1 MASIVLNHANIDE
14 AADALTQAG
23 QGMHTAM
30 DNCMTAIKTAE
41 SQLSGDLATA
51 ANAFY
56 QALANQN
63 GAMNDD
69 ITNGADVL
77 RTMHGLLRDADKR
90 AAAGIG

>member
-1 MASIVLNHANIDE
+1 MANIMLNHANIDE

-30 DNCMTAIKTAE
+30 DNCMAAIKTAE
-41 SQLSGDLATA
+41 AQLSGDLATA
-51 ANAFY
+51 AHAFY
-56 QALANQN
+56 QVLATQN
-63 GAMNDD
+63 GTMNDD
-69 ITNGADVL
+69 IVKGAEVL

>member
-1 MASIVLNHANIDE
+1 MANIMLNHANIDE

-30 DNCMTAIKTAE
+30 DNCMAAIKTAE
-41 SQLSGDLATA
+41 AQLSGDLATA

-56 QALANQN
+56 QVLATQN
-63 GAMNDD
+63 GTMNDD
-69 ITNGADVL
+69 IVKGAEVL